1 MKAFIFADQC
11 CIFLP
16 GDNAPC
22 ADRPLSFSIKLLSP
36 PPLPPQLPPGSVA
49 AALALQAQCS
59 LGLAARE
66 AEAGGD
72 AATGKRLVLEA
83 RWAAAGSLRELGGR
97 LPTAT
102 TGGGGRG
109 DAGAVAAASLL
120 LGRAELARGR
130 AEKAVEEMGKVGP
143 ALRAARWLFQQCPS
157 PRPIFLHL
165 LCTEPLTLFLP
176 AEHQSLA
183 SASPCLPRIPVQSSQ
198 GGFGG
203 APAVQQQGPG
213 CSRSSHPAVG

>member
-1 MKAFIFADQC
+1 MQCRPYPVLLQVHVRDMHPPAYRYPNPLITLPFARARQ
-11 CIFLP
+11 
-16 GDNAPC
+16 A
-22 ADRPLSFSIKLLSP
+22 LLSVGDCSSG
-36 PPLPPQLPPGSVA
+36 QTPGVTAPA
-49 AALALQAQCS
+49 A
-59 LGLAARE
+59 GT
-66 AEAGGD
+66 GGD

-102 TGGGGRG
+102 TGGGGGGG

-130 AEKAVEEMGKVGP
+130 ADKAVEEMGKVGP
-143 ALRAARWLFQQCPS
+143 ALRAERWLFQQCPS
-157 PRPIFLHL
+157 PRLIFLHL

-183 SASPCLPRIPVQSSQ
+183 SASPRLPLIPVQSSQ
-198 GGFGG
+198 GGFRS

-213 CSRSSHPAVG
+213 CSRSSHSAVG